1 MDSRRIKRM
10 KRRRHTPEQIIRKLR
25 DELLD
30 VEAFATLLEA
40 KTLAEDYRIDDD
52 TYRPHS
58 SLGYRTPA
66 SFAAEWAHQPTG
78 IT

>member
-1 MDSRRIKRM
+1 MGE
-10 KRRRHTPEQIIRKLR
+10 HLLR

-40 KTLAEDYRIDDD
+40 KTLAEDYRIDYNS
-52 TYRPHS
+52 YRPHS